1 MLLEIKNLSVEY
13 PDRFKVLRALKNIS
27 LSVNRGEILGIV
39 GESGAGKSTIGNAVI
54 GLLQNP
60 GRISNG
66 KIYLDN
72 ERIDNL
78 TNEEL
83 RYLRGKKIA
92 MIFQDPMTSLNPL
105 ETIETQLVETIILHL
120 KLSIDEAKKHA
131 IRLLKEVGI
140 PETDYRIKQYPH

>member
-72 ERIDNL
+72 
-78 TNEEL
+78 
-83 RYLRGKKIA
+83 
-92 MIFQDPMTSLNPL
+92 
-105 ETIETQLVETIILHL
+105 
-120 KLSIDEAKKHA
+120 
-131 IRLLKEVGI
+131 
-140 PETDYRIKQYPH
+140 